1 MDTSAEDSSI
11 GYDIQLSFSF
21 LPNVVTSYKL
31 VDEDL
36 VVDIG
41 KENAKFPELVL
52 SLRLVF
58 VVLLSFLQPPYQ
70 AGKKVVPISTP
81 NWYSTFKGTDRSL
94 GKVPSEVPITL
105 GKMANFGEQR
115 TCFI

>member
-1 MDTSAEDSSI
+1 MTSNCHF
-11 GYDIQLSFSF
+11 LF

-41 KENAKFPELVL
+41 KENAKFQLVL
-52 SLRLVF
+52 
-58 VVLLSFLQPPYQ
+58 VLLSFLQPPYQ